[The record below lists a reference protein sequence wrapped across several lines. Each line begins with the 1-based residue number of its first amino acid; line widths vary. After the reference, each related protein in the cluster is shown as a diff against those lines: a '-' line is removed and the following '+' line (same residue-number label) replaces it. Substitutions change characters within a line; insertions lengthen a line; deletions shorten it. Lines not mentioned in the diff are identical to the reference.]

1 MKMNEVQ
8 LIGRIAKNLELSFID
23 TQEGKRPV
31 CNFILA
37 VTKDRP
43 DKQGN
48 YGADFLSCV
57 LWGKPAENLC
67 KYQRKG
73 KLIAVTGSLQ
83 TRNYDNKE
91 GKKVYIT
98 EVAARKVQYLEKTD
112 NQETNSFE
120 KAPKEAPYM
129 EDDVFD
135 YSDGMMEN
143 ARSLAGSYG
152 QLQPEDII

>member
-8 LIGRIAKNLELSFID
+8 LIGRIAKNLELSFIN

-37 VTKDRP
+37 VTKERP
-43 DKQGN
+43 DKQGK

-57 LWGKPAENLC
+57 LWGNAAENLC

-73 KLIAVTGSLQ
+73 NLIAVIGSLQ
-83 TRNYDNKE
+83 TRNYNDKD
-91 GKKVYIT
+91 GKTVYLT
-98 EVAARKVQYLEKTD
+98 EVAARKVQYLEKKD
-112 NQETNSFE
+112 NQEANPSE
-120 KAPKEAPYM
+120 EAPKEGPYM
-129 EDDVFD
+129 EDDVAD